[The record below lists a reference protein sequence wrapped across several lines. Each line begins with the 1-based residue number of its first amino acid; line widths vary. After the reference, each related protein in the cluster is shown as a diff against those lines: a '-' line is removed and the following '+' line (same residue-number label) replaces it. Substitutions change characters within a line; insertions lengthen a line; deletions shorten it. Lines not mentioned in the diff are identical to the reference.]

1 MNTSEQINEIAK
13 ALAEFNKE
21 ITRISKDASNP
32 FHKNQYATLDN
43 ILDTIRPIL
52 SKNGLSIMQLPSG
65 DGQTIEMRTL
75 LIHTSGQF
83 IESPIMTMRA
93 TKNDAQALGSL
104 ITYAK
109 RYQIGAI
116 LGLSTGDVDD
126 DGNSASQIGVVQE
139 TINRANQ
146 NVSQNHRINISEE
159 DLPFGTEETKL
170 LSAKQLNMIKGKLN
184 GLMQKHNTSREK
196 LLQKANITKE
206 IEHLTP
212 QEASKFIDQ
221 LFSWEK
227 A

>member
-1 MNTSEQINEIAK
+1 MNVYEKLQKCRIALQKMNIKKSGRNEFSKYDYFELQDFLPHINELFDEHKLFSQISFTN
-13 ALAEFNKE
+13 EF
-21 ITRISKDASNP
+21 
-32 FHKNQYATLDN
+32 ATL
-43 ILDTIRPIL
+43 TIINSENP
-52 SKNGLSIMQLPSG
+52 
-65 DGQTIEMRTL
+65 DETIVF
-75 LIHTSGQF
+75 TS
-83 IESPIMTMRA
+83 PMA
-93 TKNDAQALGSL
+93 
-104 ITYAK
+104 
-109 RYQIGAI
+109 
-116 LGLSTGDVDD
+116 
-126 DGNSASQIGVVQE
+126 SASLKGMHDIQNGGAVQSYQRRYLYLNALEICENDTLDATAGKEKAVQE

-159 DLPFGTEETKL
+159 DLPFGTEETKI
-170 LSAKQLNMIKGKLN
+170 LSVKQLNMIKGKLN